1 MKKEYYVFKIN
12 LLKLNVLAIILLI
25 AMFAI
30 TYVINPNLTISCLDL
45 FEDNKMLFFI
55 LPAMLGYMILHEL
68 LHALGYILYG
78 AKPKNITFGMDL
90 EKSVLYCLC
99 KQDVSRKN
107 ILNASM
113 FPLFYIG
120 IVTYVISIIFEMPLL
135 LLLSIMNISG
145 AAGDIM
151 YFLYFIKLDK
161 NIMFS
166 ELDDGTSFAILSE
179 NDVTQVKHFGLDF
192 VEKIDEIPR
201 NDFKRVKITKL
212 SWFVV
217 ILCLILTVLGILS

>member
-12 LLKLNVLAIILLI
+12 LLKLNVLAIIILV

-30 TYVINPNLTISCLDL
+30 TYLINPNLFADCFNL
-45 FEDNKMLFFI
+45 FEDNKLFFFI

-78 AKPKNITFGMDL
+78 AEVKKITFGMDL

-145 AAGDIM
+145 AAGDMM

-166 ELDDGTSFAILSE
+166 ELDDGTSFAILSDK
-179 NDVTQVKHFGLDF
+179 DVTQVKHLA
-192 VEKIDEIPR
+192 
-201 NDFKRVKITKL
+201 
-212 SWFVV
+212 
-217 ILCLILTVLGILS
+217 

>member
-1 MKKEYYVFKIN
+1 MKKQYYVFKIN

-30 TYVINPNLTISCLDL
+30 TYLISPNLTTSCLDI
-45 FEDNKMLFFI
+45 FEDNKMFFFF

-78 AKPKNITFGMDL
+78 AQAKKITFGMDL

-99 KQDVSRKN
+99 KQDISRKN
-107 ILNASM
+107 ILNSSM

-201 NDFKRVKITKL
+201 NDFKRVKITPM

-217 ILCLILTVLGILS
+217 ILCLVLTVLGILS